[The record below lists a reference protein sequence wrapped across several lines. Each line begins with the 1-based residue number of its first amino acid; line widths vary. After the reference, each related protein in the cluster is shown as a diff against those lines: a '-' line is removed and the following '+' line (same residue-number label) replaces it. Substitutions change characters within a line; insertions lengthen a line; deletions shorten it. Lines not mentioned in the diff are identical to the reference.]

1 MGNLRT
7 LGVYSNNYE
16 KVLVLV
22 LNAKLPFV
30 IRTLFARKFSENVQ
44 DLDEMLKIFRCEL
57 EAMEQASL
65 TVKAE
70 KG

>member
-1 MGNLRT
+1 MENLRT

-30 IRTLFARKFSENVQ
+30 IRTLFARKFSENV
-44 DLDEMLKIFRCEL
+44 
-57 EAMEQASL
+57 
-65 TVKAE
+65 
-70 KG
+70 

>member
-30 IRTLFARKFSENVQ
+30 IRTLFARKFSENVY

-57 EAMEQASL
+57 EAMEQTSL